1 MQVQF
6 FVLATNFAF
15 KAAFG
20 AGKAALPFA
29 CRTAQCGGQKCGVSL
44 KQSCNSVC
52 RDGEDQTSCVVGVK
66 ASVSGVGGYFSCC
79 VLCAAMGL
87 MCDMGICPCRAPGLM
102 VYEAA
107 LVSQGTL
114 GKKDC

>member
-1 MQVQF
+1 MCPHVFWGLVFQSRPPQLLQVQF

-66 ASVSGVGGYFSCC
+66 ASVSGVAVTSLAVFS
-79 VLCAAMGL
+79 VLPWA
-87 MCDMGICPCRAPGLM
+87 
-102 VYEAA
+102 
-107 LVSQGTL
+107 
-114 GKKDC
+114 